1 MHPIF
6 CKYFYRPL
14 SFPIGWIIYKL
25 GVKANY
31 VSLFSILLTLV
42 AFIVIIFGNNES
54 ILVASF
60 LMMLVALSDCIDGNV
75 ARARN
80 ETGPGGEWM
89 DAFSGYTVY
98 MLLPFGLGIHMFLSN
113 PNQNLPGLWV
123 IIGSLNSIL
132 NLYLRLLYQKFINC
146 QLEKFSKTKIKR
158 EGTITSILSGEM
170 GLVGWM
176 IPMLFF
182 AELTNTLWL
191 YMSFYCFFYFI
202 SAIITS
208 IILVTRIP

>member
-1 MHPIF
+1 MRKINKLNYLEFKNLIGQSKLISDPMF

-14 SFPIGWIIYKL
+14 SFPMGWLIYKL

-31 VSLFSILLTLV
+31 VSLFSVLLTLI

-54 ILVASF
+54 ILAASC

-98 MLLPFGLGIHMFLSN
+98 ALLPFGLGIHMFLNN
-113 PNQNLPGLWV
+113 PNQNLPGLW
-123 IIGSLNSIL
+123 IILGSLTSIL
-132 NLYLRLLYQKFINC
+132 NLYLHLHRWQTLY
-146 QLEKFSKTKIKR
+146 L
-158 EGTITSILSGEM
+158 
-170 GLVGWM
+170 
-176 IPMLFF
+176 ML
-182 AELTNTLWL
+182 
-191 YMSFYCFFYFI
+191 
-202 SAIITS
+202 
-208 IILVTRIP
+208 